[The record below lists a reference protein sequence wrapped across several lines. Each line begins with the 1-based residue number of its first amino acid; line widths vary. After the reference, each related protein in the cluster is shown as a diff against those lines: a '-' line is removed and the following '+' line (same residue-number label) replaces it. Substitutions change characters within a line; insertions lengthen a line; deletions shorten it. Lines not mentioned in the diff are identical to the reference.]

1 MVELSSVRGED
12 KLERVLEVAGD
23 QTTGVEL
30 CGEEEGG
37 RGRREV
43 GGRESEKAMGRE
55 DGGRKREMK

>member
-30 CGEEEGG
+30 SGEEEGE

-43 GGRESEKAMGRE
+43 GGRGR
-55 DGGRKREMK
+55 